1 MKELINDIYEN
12 NLYAL
17 EDKLAYTDI
26 NVLDEKNNSLLH
38 YAIYYKRVEICYFLI
53 NKHIFLNQQNNHKLT
68 PLYLACH
75 YNLVGVVASLLK
87 NNANINILDS
97 KGDSPFYHA
106 CSLGRDEIIEV
117 FLEYDNTLF
126 SKCNRL
132 NNNGYFALIYSNNFS
147 LFKKYFDKNFLYHK
161 NNNNDTMLH
170 IATKKNNYQIVDF
183 LVNERL
189 YLNIF
194 NKDKITPLYYAV
206 DNNNYNMTKLLLKN
220 GAFTFFD
227 DKLIDKIKRL
237 NENLL
242 IYDKTRE
249 YYVKYKLHYSIIK
262 NDEVSFNNYLNNY
275 QLLIKDFYNYSAID
289 LAKIVNKNL
298 YKKLID
304 LKRLKY
310 ID

>member
-1 MKELINDIYEN
+1 MKDLINDIYEN

-26 NVLDEKNNSLLH
+26 NILDEKNNSLLH

-53 NKHIFLNQQNNHKLT
+53 NKHIFLNQQNNLKLT

-75 YNLVGVVASLLK
+75 YNLVGVVVSLLK

-106 CSLGRDEIIEV
+106 CNLGRDEIIEV

-132 NNNGYFALIYSNNFS
+132 NNNGYFALINSNNFS
-147 LFKKYFDKNFLYHK
+147 LFKKYFDKSFLYHK
-161 NNNNDTMLH
+161 NNNSDTMLH
-170 IATKKNNYQIVDF
+170 IAAKKNNYQIVEF

-189 YLNIF
+189 YLNIL
-194 NKDKITPLYYAV
+194 NKDKMTPLYYAV
-206 DNNNYNMTKLLLKN
+206 DNNNYNMTKFLLKN

-227 DKLIDKIKRL
+227 DKLIDRKS
-237 NENLL
+237 
-242 IYDKTRE
+242 
-249 YYVKYKLHYSIIK
+249 V
-262 NDEVSFNNYLNNY
+262 V
-275 QLLIKDFYNYSAID
+275 
-289 LAKIVNKNL
+289 
-298 YKKLID
+298 
-304 LKRLKY
+304 
-310 ID
+310 